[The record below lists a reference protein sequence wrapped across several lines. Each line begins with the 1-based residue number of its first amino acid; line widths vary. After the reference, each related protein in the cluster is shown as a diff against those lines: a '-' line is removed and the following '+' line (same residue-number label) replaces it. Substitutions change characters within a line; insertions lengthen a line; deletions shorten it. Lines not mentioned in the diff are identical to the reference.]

1 MKIGIFGGT
10 FNPIHLGHLVLAGEC
25 WHKLS
30 LDEVIFV
37 PSYLPPHKGIDG
49 GVLVHDRLNMV
60 RLALEGDNRY
70 KISTF
75 EIDKGGKS
83 YTIDT
88 VKYFKSR
95 YRAEDELFFICGSDA
110 VRDLSKWKD
119 ADELFKYVKI
129 AYVERGNHFPEDK
142 YAERM
147 IKLEMPSLEVSST
160 IIRDR
165 IRKKEPIDHLLS
177 AEVVKYIRNKGLYRE

>member
-1 MKIGIFGGT
+1 MRWF
-10 FNPIHLGHLVLAGEC
+10 
-25 WHKLS
+25 
-30 LDEVIFV
+30 FV

-49 GVLVHDRLNMV
+49 DVLVHDRLNMV

-88 VKYFKSR
+88 VKYFKGR

-119 ADELFKYVKI
+119 PDELFKYVKI
-129 AYVERGNHFPEDK
+129 AYVERGISLPENK
-142 YAERM
+142 YSGRM
-147 IKLEMPSLEVSST
+147 IKLEMPSIEVSST

-165 IRKKEPIDHLLS
+165 IKKKEPIDHLLP